1 MDEEKPVRKPPTG
14 KDFDRAFAAVATSP
28 TLRRIWREA
37 YGNDYSEEVEP
48 YSFVTLTLL
57 RRIAQELC
65 MGPGQS
71 FADLGCGR
79 GGPGL
84 WVARETGAFLVGI
97 DFSRVAIE
105 HATERAQAFGVADV
119 STFLQRDVAQTGL
132 PDACLDGAMSV
143 DVWLL
148 LPDKPAAARE
158 ILRPGGRF
166 VFTTWASEQ
175 PLPFTPPIA
184 GGYPQLFRE
193 AGGVVETYE
202 ETPEWERR
210 QRALYDGI
218 LAAQQAL
225 IAELGE
231 AVAGDI
237 IKEAQHV
244 PVLFSHST
252 HILMVVRR
260 EVESHRELNFSEHR
274 GSQALL
280 ERVVR
285 AAPTFS
291 LATAVPLA

>member
-1 MDEEKPVRKPPTG
+1 MDEAQSARRPPTG
-14 KDFDRAFAAVATSP
+14 EDFDRTFAAIGKSP

-57 RRIAQELC
+57 RRIAQELGV
-65 MGPGQS
+65 GPGQS

-84 WVARETGAFLVGI
+84 WVARETGASLMGL

-105 HATERAQAFGVADV
+105 HATERAQAFGLAEH
-119 STFLQRDVAQTGL
+119 STFLQRDATHTEL
-132 PDACLDGAMSV
+132 PDACLDGAMSI

-158 ILRPGGRF
+158 IVRLLRPGACF

-175 PLPFTPPIA
+175 PLPFTPPRA

-202 ETPEWERR
+202 ETTDWERR
-210 QRALYDGI
+210 QRAVFSGI

-225 IAELGE
+225 MAELGE
-231 AVAGDI
+231 EVAEEI
-237 IKEAQHV
+237 ITEAQHV
-244 PVLFSHST
+244 PALFAHST

-260 EVESHRELNFSEHR
+260 ENE
-274 GSQALL
+274 ALGQQ
-280 ERVVR
+280 
-285 AAPTFS
+285 
-291 LATAVPLA
+291 